1 MSEPLTAAHWGT
13 YRVVRSAGQ
22 PMALEGFP
30 DDPSPSSIGEAIVD
44 TLSGPMRID
53 KPMVRRGFL
62 ENRTDHRRL
71 RGRDSFVAMEWDE
84 ALDLAAGELN
94 RIRDQFGN
102 QAIYAGSYGWA
113 SAGRFHHAQ
122 SQLRRFMNLFG
133 GYTSARNTYSH
144 AAAEVIL
151 PYVAGSLN
159 SLFVEHTSWRSI
171 AAAGGLVVAFGGFAS
186 RNAQVNSGGVGQ
198 HSQPQDIE
206 AARRAG
212 VSFVNISPDRS
223 DIPENLKADWLPVRP
238 NTDVALMLALAH
250 VLVSEGL
257 YDREFVEGYC
267 IGFEK
272 FLPYLTGQSDGQAK
286 DAAWAAEITGLP
298 AADIIALARRMSATP
313 TLVNAS
319 WSLTRQQNGEQAY
332 WMLIVLA
339 ALLGGIGKPGQGFGL
354 GLGAVNGL
362 GSHRGKAPWAA
373 FPTGRNPVDSHIPV
387 ARIADMLLHP
397 GQPYKYDGQ
406 ERSYPDIQLVYWV
419 GGNPFHHHQDLN
431 RLRRAWQNIGTVIV
445 HEPHWT
451 PVARHADIIFPATV
465 AMERNDLGASS
476 RDDYLTAMSKS
487 AEPYGQARNDH
498 DIFAGLARRLS
509 RSPDAPVNFEAAF
522 TNGWTEDQWLRDMY
536 QRTRTASAK
545 SGIDLPDYETFS
557 EAGFFRVPP
566 PEQPRVMLQAFR
578 ENPDACPLETPT
590 GRIEIFS
597 ETIAGFGL
605 EGIPGHPVW
614 REPAEWLGSVQAKP
628 ASLHL
633 ITHQPTRR
641 LHSQL
646 DHSAY
651 SRAGKMK
658 MREPCRLNPEDAAAR
673 GISEGDLVRLHNERG
688 ATISV
693 AIPDPGVRQ
702 GVVMLATGAW
712 YDPDLEGDE
721 TCCKHGNPNTL
732 TRDQGT
738 SELAQGPGAMTCLVD
753 IERLSGPA
761 PEVTAFV
768 PPVILRGDKG
778 QP

>member
-1 MSEPLTAAHWGT
+1 MSGPLTSAHWGT
-13 YRVVRSAGQ
+13 YQVIRSAGQ
-22 PMALEGFP
+22 KMVLKGFC
-30 DDPSPSSIGEAIVD
+30 DDPSPSPIGDAIVD

-62 ENRTDHRRL
+62 ENSTDHRAL

-84 ALDLAAGELN
+84 ALDLAAGELV
-94 RIRDQFGN
+94 RVRSDFGN

-171 AAAGGLVVAFGGFAS
+171 AETGGLVVAFGGFAS

-198 HSQPQDIE
+198 HSQTQDIE
-206 AARRAG
+206 AAHRAG
-212 VSFVNISPDRS
+212 VSFVNVSPDRS
-223 DIPENLKADWLPVRP
+223 DMPESLKADWLPVRP

-250 VLVSEGL
+250 VLVSENL
-257 YDREFVEGYC
+257 YDRAFVERYC
-267 IGFEK
+267 IGFDK
-272 FLPYLTGQSDGQAK
+272 FLPYLTGETDGVPK
-286 DAAWAAEITGLP
+286 DAIWAAEITGLS
-298 AADIIALARRMSATP
+298 AADITALARQMAATP

-332 WMLIVLA
+332 WMLVVLA

-354 GLGAVNGL
+354 GLGAVNGI

-373 FPTGRNPVDSHIPV
+373 FPTGQNPVDSYIPV

-397 GQPYKYDGQ
+397 GQAYNYDGQ
-406 ERSYPDIQLVYWV
+406 QRIYPDIRLVYWV
-419 GGNPFHHHQDLN
+419 GGNPFHHHQDIN

-451 PVARHADIIFPATV
+451 PVACHADIVFPATV

-476 RDDYLTAMSKS
+476 RDDYLTAMSKC
-487 AEPYGQARNDH
+487 AEAFGQARNDH

-509 RSPDAPVNFEAAF
+509 PSINAPANFEAAF
-522 TNGWTEDQWLRDMY
+522 TNGWTEEQWLREMY
-536 QRTRTASAK
+536 QQTRTASAK
-545 SGIDLPDYETFS
+545 SGVHLPEYEAFRET
-557 EAGFFRVPP
+557 GFFRVEP
-566 PEQPRVMLQAFR
+566 PEQSRVMLQSFR
-578 ENPDACPLETPT
+578 DDPDAFPLETPT

-597 ETIAGFGL
+597 ETIAGYGL
-605 EGIPGHPVW
+605 RDIPGHPVW
-614 REPAEWLGSVQAKP
+614 REPVEWLGSVQAKP
-628 ASLHL
+628 GSLHL
-633 ITHQPTRR
+633 ITHQPSRR

-646 DHSAY
+646 DHSAH
-651 SRAGKMK
+651 SRAGKVK
-658 MREPCRLNPEDAAAR
+658 LREPCRLNPEDAAAR
-673 GISEGDLVRLHNERG
+673 GIAAGDLVRLYNDRG
-688 ATISV
+688 ATIS
-693 AIPDPGVRQ
+693 AAGLDTGVRR

-712 YDPDLEGDE
+712 YDPDIEGDAD
-721 TCCKHGNPNTL
+721 CCRHGNPNTL
-732 TRDQGT
+732 TRDLPT
-738 SELAQGPGAMTCLVD
+738 SELAQGPGAMTCLVE
-753 IERLSGPA
+753 IERFSGEA
-761 PEVTAFV
+761 PDVAAFI
-768 PPVILRGDKG
+768 PPVIHRVGESQK
-778 QP
+778 

>member
-1 MSEPLTAAHWGT
+1 
-13 YRVVRSAGQ
+13 
-22 PMALEGFP
+22 
-30 DDPSPSSIGEAIVD
+30 
-44 TLSGPMRID
+44 
-53 KPMVRRGFL
+53 
-62 ENRTDHRRL
+62 
-71 RGRDSFVAMEWDE
+71 
-84 ALDLAAGELN
+84 
-94 RIRDQFGN
+94 
-102 QAIYAGSYGWA
+102 
-113 SAGRFHHAQ
+113 
-122 SQLRRFMNLFG
+122 MN
-133 GYTSARNTYSH
+133 
-144 AAAEVIL
+144 
-151 PYVAGSLN
+151 
-159 SLFVEHTSWRSI
+159 
-171 AAAGGLVVAFGGFAS
+171 
-186 RNAQVNSGGVGQ
+186 
-198 HSQPQDIE
+198 
-206 AARRAG
+206 
-212 VSFVNISPDRS
+212 
-223 DIPENLKADWLPVRP
+223 
-238 NTDVALMLALAH
+238 
-250 VLVSEGL
+250 
-257 YDREFVEGYC
+257 
-267 IGFEK
+267 
-272 FLPYLTGQSDGQAK
+272 
-286 DAAWAAEITGLP
+286 
-298 AADIIALARRMSATP
+298 
-313 TLVNAS
+313 
-319 WSLTRQQNGEQAY
+319 
-332 WMLIVLA
+332 
-339 ALLGGIGKPGQGFGL
+339 
-354 GLGAVNGL
+354 
-362 GSHRGKAPWAA
+362 
-373 FPTGRNPVDSHIPV
+373 
-387 ARIADMLLHP
+387 
-397 GQPYKYDGQ
+397 
-406 ERSYPDIQLVYWV
+406 
-419 GGNPFHHHQDLN
+419 
-431 RLRRAWQNIGTVIV
+431 
-445 HEPHWT
+445 
-451 PVARHADIIFPATV
+451 
-465 AMERNDLGASS
+465 
-476 RDDYLTAMSKS
+476 KS

-566 PEQPRVMLQAFR
+566 
-578 ENPDACPLETPT
+578 
-590 GRIEIFS
+590 
-597 ETIAGFGL
+597 IAGVGL